1 MRILLIV
8 LGYVRELLER
18 LCAHPIW
25 TNSEVE
31 NVWLGRCA
39 MGFVMT
45 ASMDLALLEEAVTG
59 KTASADVSIC
69 DHWGKTLLHIFRS
82 TNCPRRK
89 YASGLDSRIFPEG
102 NHDLA
107 KRYLGSQHYLFLPRQ
122 FTKYTRKC
130 KSGCLTISNPPLG
143 TLAKLKCMKLK
154 QH

>member
-1 MRILLIV
+1 MVLPKPAHRPLGMRILLIV

-102 NHDLA
+102 NPFHTTLPKDI
-107 KRYLGSQHYLFLPRQ
+107 LGLNIICS
-122 FTKYTRKC
+122 
-130 KSGCLTISNPPLG
+130 CLGNLQSTHENVRAG
-143 TLAKLKCMKLK
+143 A
-154 QH
+154 

>member
-18 LCAHPIW
+18 LFAHPIW

-45 ASMDLALLEEAVTG
+45 ASKDLALLEEAVTG

-69 DHWGKTLLHIFRS
+69 DHWSKTLLRIFRS

-102 NHDLA
+102 NPFHTTLPKDNLS
-107 KRYLGSQHYLFLPRQ
+107 LNIILFLPRQ
-122 FTKYTRKC
+122 FTKYTRNVKA
-130 KSGCLTISNPPLG
+130 G
-143 TLAKLKCMKLK
+143 A
-154 QH
+154 